1 MSSELQKALKEL
13 KKYIFII
20 VIFVIGLL
28 FIRFYPFVTVNAGE
42 RGVLLNFGAVQ
53 EKILGEGLHFVI
65 PVMQEVKIIDVKIKK
80 FETEAQAS
88 TKDLQNTIA
97 SIALNYRVDA
107 LKANKIYQDI
117 GIDYELTVIDPSLQ
131 EVVKSVAAQYTAE
144 ELIKSRE
151 KVSIQIKDLL
161 TQRLAGY
168 FIIVNNFSIANF
180 KFSETFSAAIEEKKT
195 SEQKALK
202 AQRDLERIKFEAKQS
217 IEQAKAEAEAL
228 RLKGKEVSKNLIRLK
243 EIEAKIKAIEKW
255 DGKLPSVN
263 SGAVP
268 FIDVKDWKE

>member
-1 MSSELQKALKEL
+1 MSELQKAFYQL
-13 KKYIFII
+13 KKYIVVIVLFFIL
-20 VIFVIGLL
+20 LL
-28 FIRFYPFVTVNAGE
+28 FIRFYPFITVNAGE

-53 EKILGEGLHFVI
+53 ERILDEGLHFII
-65 PVMQEVKIIDVKIKK
+65 PVMQQVKIIDVKIKK

-107 LKANKIYQDI
+107 LKANKIYQNI

-151 KVSIQIKDLL
+151 KVSIQIKKLL
-161 TQRLAGY
+161 TSRLAKY

>member
-1 MSSELQKALKEL
+1 M
-13 KKYIFII
+13 
-20 VIFVIGLL
+20 
-28 FIRFYPFVTVNAGE
+28 
-42 RGVLLNFGAVQ
+42 
-53 EKILGEGLHFVI
+53 
-65 PVMQEVKIIDVKIKK
+65 
-80 FETEAQAS
+80 
-88 TKDLQNTIA
+88 
-97 SIALNYRVDA
+97 
-107 LKANKIYQDI
+107 
-117 GIDYELTVIDPSLQ
+117 TVIDPSLQ

-151 KVSIQIKDLL
+151 KVSIQIKKLL
-161 TQRLAGY
+161 TSRLAKY

>member
-1 MSSELQKALKEL
+1 MSELQKAFYQL
-13 KKYIFII
+13 KKYIVVIVLFFIL
-20 VIFVIGLL
+20 LL
-28 FIRFYPFVTVNAGE
+28 FIRFYPFITVNAGE

-53 EKILGEGLHFVI
+53 ERILDEGLHFVI
-65 PVMQEVKIIDVKIKK
+65 PVMQQVKIVDVKIKK

-107 LKANKIYQDI
+107 LKANKIYQNI

-151 KVSIQIKDLL
+151 KVSIQIKKLL
-161 TQRLAGY
+161 TSRLAKY

-243 EIEAKIKAIEKW
+243 EIEAKIKAIGKW